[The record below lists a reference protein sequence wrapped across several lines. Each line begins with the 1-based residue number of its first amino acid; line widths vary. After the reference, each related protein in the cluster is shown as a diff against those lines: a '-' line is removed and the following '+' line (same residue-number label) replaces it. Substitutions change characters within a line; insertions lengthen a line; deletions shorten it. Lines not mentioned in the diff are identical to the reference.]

1 MRCCKCGRLLLRA
14 AAQMP
19 AGADHPAGPVG
30 RACAVRAGL
39 IEPKPA
45 LFSRTRKVIKG
56 KAASRQMELLG

>member
-1 MRCCKCGRLLLRA
+1 
-14 AAQMP
+14 MP